1 MDLPD
6 LRVARVLADPLALL
20 VLAGQPAPLAMRQ
33 LLQAQPAP
41 PALLVQSQRLP
52 VLLGLLDLK
61 VLAAPQALLVA
72 RVFLAQQDR
81 RALQALA
88 ALRDQL
94 ELPARLVPPLLLAAL
109 IRRFNII
116 ALALW
121 PGLQI

>member
-6 LRVARVLADPLALL
+6 LLDLKVLAAPQALL

-41 PALLVQSQRLP
+41 PALPEPHLQLLVQ
-52 VLLGLLDLK
+52 LGLLDLK
-61 VLAAPQALLVA
+61 VLAAPQAQLVA

>member
-6 LRVARVLADPLALL
+6 LLDLKVLAAPQALL

-61 VLAAPQALLVA
+61 VLAAPQA
-72 RVFLAQQDR
+72 
-81 RALQALA
+81 
-88 ALRDQL
+88 QL

>member
-1 MDLPD
+1 MVLPVPQAHRVRLDL
-6 LRVARVLADPLALL
+6 
-20 VLAGQPAPLAMRQ
+20 LAMRQ

-61 VLAAPQALLVA
+61 VLAAPQAQLVA

-94 ELPARLVPPLLLAAL
+94 ELPARLDLLV
-109 IRRFNII
+109 
-116 ALALW
+116 
-121 PGLQI
+121 

>member
-41 PALLVQSQRLP
+41 PAPLVQSQRLP

-61 VLAAPQALLVA
+61 VLAAPQAPLVA

>member
-6 LRVARVLADPLALL
+6 LQVARVLADPLALL

-41 PALLVQSQRLP
+41 PALPEPHLQLLVQ
-52 VLLGLLDLK
+52 LGLLDLK
-61 VLAAPQALLVA
+61 V
-72 RVFLAQQDR
+72 
-81 RALQALA
+81 LA

>member
-6 LRVARVLADPLALL
+6 LLDLKVLAAPQALL

-61 VLAAPQALLVA
+61 VLAAPQAQLVA
-72 RVFLAQQDR
+72 RVLADPLALLVLAAQPAPLAMRQL
-81 RALQALA
+81 LQAQPA
-88 ALRDQL
+88 PPALRDQL
-94 ELPARLVPPLLLAAL
+94 ELPARLVPMV
-109 IRRFNII
+109 
-116 ALALW
+116 
-121 PGLQI
+121 